1 MSAPGTKPG
10 TLAWFARHEFRLAW
24 RDGLAMMTAGR
35 RTRARTLVIALA
47 VFALFMHGVAFAV
60 VSRFAYMTA
69 PDKTTLVVVTGS
81 VFLAFALLLSQAMES
96 VTRVFYARSDLDLLL
111 SSPAAAERIFA
122 VRVGTIALSV
132 MAMAAL
138 LSAPFIDVLAMLGG
152 AHWLTAYGA
161 VVAVG
166 AAAAAIA
173 AVVTTALF
181 ETIGAKR
188 TRLVAQIVAAVIGA
202 GFVIALQLAAI
213 ISTGTLSR
221 FALLA
226 SAPFVAVAP
235 DASSAVWWPARA
247 VFGDPMALA
256 AMAGASLLL
265 LALSIA
271 LAAPRFAHCA
281 VAAAGVAGAPARQ
294 NRRRAFRA
302 ASPAAMLRRKE
313 WTLLRRDPWLMS
325 QTLMQLLYLVPPAF
339 LLWRSFGSGAEAV
352 LVPVLVMAAGQ
363 LAGGLAW
370 LAVSGEDA
378 PDLVA
383 TAPLRPGRILRAKTE
398 AVMGVIVAVF
408 APLIVALAL
417 ASPFHAAVAAAGIL
431 SAAASAA
438 HIQLCFRAQAKRS
451 HFRRRQ
457 TSSRIATFAEA
468 FVSIGWAATAALAA
482 NDMWIAAAF
491 PAAMAAGILA
501 GARHISP
508 HKG

>member
-1 MSAPGTKPG
+1 MSAPGTI
-10 TLAWFARHEFRLAW
+10 AWFARHEFRLAW

-35 RTRARTLVIALA
+35 RTRARTLVIVLV

-60 VSRFAYMTA
+60 VSPFAGMTA
-69 PDKTTLVVVTGS
+69 PDKTTLVVITGS
-81 VFLAFALLLSQAMES
+81 VLLTFALLLSQAMES

-122 VRVGTIALSV
+122 VRLGTIALSV

-138 LSAPFIDVLAMLGG
+138 LAAPFVNVLAMLGG
-152 AHWLTAYGA
+152 AHWLAAYGA
-161 VVAVG
+161 VIALG
-166 AAAAAIA
+166 AAAVAIA
-173 AVVTTALF
+173 AAVTTALF
-181 ETIGAKR
+181 EIIGAKR

-213 ISTGTLSR
+213 VSTGSLSR

-226 SAPFVAVAP
+226 STPIVAIAPEVG
-235 DASSAVWWPARA
+235 SAMWWPARA
-247 VFGDPMALA
+247 VFGDAGALA
-256 AMAGASLLL
+256 TIAGASLLL
-265 LALSIA
+265 LGASIA
-271 LAAPRFAHCA
+271 LVAPRFAGCA
-281 VAAAGVAGAPARQ
+281 VAAAGVTGATARQ
-294 NRRRAFRA
+294 IRHVDFRA
-302 ASPAAMLRRKE
+302 ASAAATLRRKE

-339 LLWRSFGSGAEAV
+339 LMWHSFGSSADAV

-383 TAPLRPGRILRAKTE
+383 TAPLGAGQILRAKTE
-398 AVMGVIVAVF
+398 AVMGAILMVF
-408 APLIVALAL
+408 APLLVALTL
-417 ASPFHAAVAAAGIL
+417 ASPFYAAVTAVGVVA
-431 SAAASAA
+431 AAASAT

-468 FVSIGWAATAALAA
+468 FVSIGWAAAAALAA
-482 NDMWIAAAF
+482 NEWWIAAAF
-491 PAAMAAGILA
+491 PAAMAVGILA
-501 GARHISP
+501 GARYLSP
-508 HKG
+508 HKA